1 MFTRLRIFLSKWINQ
16 DSDKKNNEHFELF
29 REDIIELSKIVDSK
43 FKEIESKSN
52 NSDDIISLNNIL
64 KKALKEANTDLELE
78 NIYSSIKE
86 LKTSIDKIFLNL
98 EGFKNTIEQFLKDTK
113 SIQISLDRNKSITD
127 TNINE
132 LNIKINSLSNEI
144 IDIKKKVQS
153 MEYLIP
159 VVNLIIETYT
169 SKNTNGE
176 IKGVS
181 LTQDIK
187 QANMNKSLL
196 LPNGTTIFLKTI

>member
-1 MFTRLRIFLSKWINQ
+1 MFTKLRIFLSKWINQ
-16 DSDKKNNEHFELF
+16 DSDKKNDEHFELF

-98 EGFKNTIEQFLKDTK
+98 EGFKTTIEQFPKDTK
-113 SIQISLDRNKSITD
+113 SIQISLDKNKSITD

-159 VVNLIIETYT
+159 VVNFIIETYT

-181 LTQDIK
+181 LTQDSK

>member
-1 MFTRLRIFLSKWINQ
+1 MFTKLRIFLSKWINQ
-16 DSDKKNNEHFELF
+16 DSDKKNDEHFELF

-52 NSDDIISLNNIL
+52 NSDDIISLNTIL

-98 EGFKNTIEQFLKDTK
+98 EGFKNTIEQFPKDTK
-113 SIQISLDRNKSITD
+113 SIQTSLDKNKSITD

-132 LNIKINSLSNEI
+132 INIKINSLSNEL
-144 IDIKKKVQS
+144 IDIKRRVDS

-159 VVNLIIETYT
+159 VVNLITETYI

-181 LTQDIK
+181 LTQDSK

>member
-1 MFTRLRIFLSKWINQ
+1 MFTKLRIFLSKWINQ
-16 DSDKKNNEHFELF
+16 DSDKKNDEHFELF

-52 NSDDIISLNNIL
+52 NSDDIISLNTIL

-98 EGFKNTIEQFLKDTK
+98 EGFKTTIEQFPKDTK
-113 SIQISLDRNKSITD
+113 SIQTSLDKNKSITD

-132 LNIKINSLSNEI
+132 INIKINSLSNEL
-144 IDIKKKVQS
+144 IDIKRRVDS

-159 VVNLIIETYT
+159 VVNLITETYI

-181 LTQDIK
+181 LTQDSK